1 MTGGVY
7 AARRD
12 NRPEQ
17 EMIEVTV
24 RLNAGLRRHRPAL
37 GIGEALPL
45 RVPEGTDL
53 RELLNRILQIPPNEV
68 AFPMVNGVKCDL
80 DKPLVGGDRV
90 AFWPPVA
97 GG

>member
-1 MTGGVY
+1 
-7 AARRD
+7 
-12 NRPEQ
+12 
-17 EMIEVTV
+17 MIEVTV

-53 RELLNRILQIPPNEV
+53 RELLNQLRRPPPKGV
-68 AFPMVNGVKCDL
+68 AFRVVNGVRGVREN
-80 DKPLVGGDRV
+80 PLVGGERV
-90 AFWPPVA
+90 FFWPPVA